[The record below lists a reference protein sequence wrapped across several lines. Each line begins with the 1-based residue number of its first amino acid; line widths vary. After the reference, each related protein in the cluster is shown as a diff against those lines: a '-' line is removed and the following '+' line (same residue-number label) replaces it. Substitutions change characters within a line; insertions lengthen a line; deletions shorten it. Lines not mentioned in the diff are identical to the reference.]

1 MCGGAIL
8 ANLTKQPGPRRLT
21 ERDLWQEK
29 KKPKRSAGGGR
40 RWFLA
45 EEDEDFEA
53 DFEDF
58 QGDSDESDL
67 ELGEGEDDDVVE
79 IKPFAAKRTS
89 SKDGL
94 STMTTAG
101 YDGPAARSAKRKR
114 KNQYRGIRQRPWGK
128 WAAEIRDPQKG
139 VRVWLGTFN
148 SPEEAARAYDAEARR
163 IRGKKAKVN
172 FPDAPTVSQKRRSG
186 PAAAKAP
193 KLSVEQK
200 PTIKPAV
207 NNLANANASFY
218 PPADYTSNKQFVQHA
233 NMPFHPAMN
242 SASPTEDPVMNL
254 HSDQGSNS
262 FDCSDLSWEN
272 DTKTSDITSIAPIS
286 TIAEG
291 DESAFVNSN
300 LNNSLVPSVMGN
312 NAVDLTDGLTDLE
325 SYMRFLLDDGASE
338 SIDNLLN
345 LDGSED
351 VMSNMDLWSFDDMPA
366 TGDFY

>member
-8 ANLTKQPGPRRLT
+8 ANLTKQPGPRRIT

-29 KKPKRSAGGGR
+29 KKPKRGAGGRG
-40 RWFLA
+40 WFA
-45 EEDEDFEA
+45 AGEDEDDFEA

-58 QGDSDESDL
+58 VGDSEESDL
-67 ELGEGEDDDVVE
+67 ELGDGEDDDVVE
-79 IKPFAAKRTS
+79 IKPFAAKRISS

-94 STMTTAG
+94 STLTTAG
-101 YDGPAARSAKRKR
+101 YDGPAAKSAKRKR

-172 FPDAPTVSQKRRSG
+172 FPVAPAVAQKRRSG
-186 PAAAKAP
+186 PAAAKAS

-200 PTIKPAV
+200 PTITPAV
-207 NNLANANASFY
+207 NNLANTNASY
-218 PPADYTSNKQFVQHA
+218 PPADYTLNKPFDQPH
-233 NMPFHPAMN
+233 NMPFPPAMN
-242 SASPTEDPVMNL
+242 SASPIEDPIMNL

-262 FDCSDLSWEN
+262 FGCSDLSWEN
-272 DTKTSDITSIAPIS
+272 DTKTSDITSIAQIS

-291 DESAFVNSN
+291 DESAFINNNS
-300 LNNSLVPSVMGN
+300 NNSLVPSVMEN
-312 NAVDLTDGLTDLE
+312 NTVDLTDGLTDLE
-325 SYMRFLLDDGASE
+325 PYMRFLLDDGVTE
-338 SIDNLLN
+338 SIDNLLS
-345 LDGSED
+345 LDGSQD
-351 VMSNMDLWSFDDMPA
+351 VVSNMDLWSFDGMPIA
-366 TGDFY
+366 GDFY